1 MSQAV
6 SSSVIITPPPGSRP
20 DAVDPRNRRASD
32 AADRAAERNNTAPR
46 TDFATAASEASAGQQ
61 ADRKAAEA
69 VVERRAEAAETGIPK
84 LRRRTD
90 AGGPPAPGAGPGIE
104 LPAHMERRRAWR
116 EAKGLNTFHTQSL
129 AQTEETTPDSET
141 RKAATLAYR
150 ENGGRGKLD
159 IDLAQKFSLTV

>member
-46 TDFATAASEASAGQQ
+46 TDFAAAASEASAGQQ

-69 VVERRAEAAETGIPK
+69 VVERRAEAAEAGIPK

-90 AGGPPAPGAGPGIE
+90 AGSPPAPGIE

>member
-6 SSSVIITPPPGSRP
+6 SSSVIITPSPGSRP
-20 DAVDPRNRRASD
+20 DAVDPRNRRTSD

-46 TDFATAASEASAGQQ
+46 TDFAAAASEASAGQQ

-69 VVERRAEAAETGIPK
+69 VVERRAEAAEAGIPK

-90 AGGPPAPGAGPGIE
+90 AGGPPAPGIE